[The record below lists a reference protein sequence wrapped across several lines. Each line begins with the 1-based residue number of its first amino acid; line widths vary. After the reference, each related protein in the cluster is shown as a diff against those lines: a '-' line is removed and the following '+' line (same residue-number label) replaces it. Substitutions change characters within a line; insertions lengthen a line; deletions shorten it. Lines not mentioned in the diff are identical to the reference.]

1 MGSDNEGARA
11 SPAWRLLRSALG
23 IATVSAIVVALVF
36 LALDVDASQAGTTLV
51 SAMFLAVPATFLVV
65 GGLLSA
71 RRPENSVGWL
81 CLTIGL
87 VWGVASAG
95 DAITVWATHEGHLGV
110 VEWAGLSEQLWL
122 PAVGLTGQLALRLPD
137 GRLPSARWRWFS
149 WFCNGSV
156 VLVTVVLVT
165 APGTVNDVPGTENPI
180 GSPALHT
187 LAPLFVL
194 IPISFLGA
202 FLSLWLRYR
211 RSDGLARLQIRW
223 IAFGGLIIVAVGLPL
238 LFATL
243 LGVIDTGLPVPVQ
256 AVDILANIAI
266 PITIAVAV
274 LRYRLYELGTI
285 VNRTLV
291 YGALTVTLALTYLAL
306 VGLLQIALSPLT
318 HRSSLAVAASTLAVA
333 ALFRPIRTRIQ
344 NAVDRRFY
352 RSKYDAART
361 LDAFGARLREEVD
374 LQTLGGDLRAVV
386 ADTMQPAHVS
396 LWLRSP

>member
-1 MGSDNEGARA
+1 MGSDNEGARS
-11 SPAWRLLRSALG
+11 SPGWRLLRGALG
-23 IATVSAIVVALVF
+23 LATVSAIVIALVF
-36 LALDVDASQAGTTLV
+36 LALDVDASHTGTTLV

-95 DAITVWATHEGHLGV
+95 DAITVWATHQGHLGV

-137 GRLPSARWRWFS
+137 GRLPSERWRWFS
-149 WFCNGSV
+149 WFCTGSV
-156 VLVTVVLVT
+156 VLVTVVLLT
-165 APGTVNDVPGTENPI
+165 EPGTVNDVPGTENPI

-243 LGVIDTGLPVPVQ
+243 IGVIDTGLPVPVQ
-256 AVDILANIAI
+256 TVDILANMAI
-266 PITIAVAV
+266 PITICVAV

-285 VNRTLV
+285 INRTLV
-291 YGALTVTLALTYLAL
+291 YGALTVTLAATYLAL
-306 VGLLQIALSPLT
+306 VGLLQVALSPLT

-344 NAVDRRFY
+344 DAVDRRFY

-361 LDAFGARLREEVD
+361 LDSFGARLREEVD

-386 ADTMQPAHVS
+386 AATMQPAHVS